1 MRHLTI
7 VRHAKAA
14 DPAAFDDDFDRPL
27 TERGVRDAQ
36 LVGKILDNVVQPI
49 DHWIS
54 SPALRALQTATILR
68 DENRAKSEINFVTE
82 VYLASSDVLLSI
94 LRGVSGDFSHVALVG
109 HNPGLEEL
117 VAGLTAGDARHF
129 SFRMP
134 TAAFAQIDLD
144 VARWDQMR
152 WGCAVLR
159 TLAAPKLFR

>member
-36 LVGKILDNVVQPI
+36 LVGKILDNVDPAI
-49 DHWIS
+49 DHWIA
-54 SPALRALQTATILR
+54 SPALRALQSATILR
-68 DENRAKSEINFVTE
+68 DENHAKGEILYVTE
-82 VYLASSDVLLSI
+82 AYLASSDVLLSI
-94 LRGVSGDFSHVALVG
+94 LRAVAGTYQHVALVG

-129 SFRMP
+129 SFRLP
-134 TAAFAQIDLD
+134 TAAFAQIELD
-144 VARWDQMR
+144 VARWDQVR
-152 WGCAVLR
+152 WGCGELR